1 MTLLLTLTILILTGI
16 ALWQITKI
24 FELSQLGRKKDDS
37 QIATEKDNDLH
48 GKLMFAF
55 LVFIYIV
62 TIYSFW
68 TYSKVLLPE
77 SASAHGP
84 AYDTLLWISFAIILF
99 AQTITQAVLH
109 VFAYKYRG
117 INNRKAYFYTHNN
130 TLEFVWTII
139 PAIIFFILIIYGM
152 VTWGNIMNIEE
163 DEDALVVELYAQQW
177 NWKAR
182 YAGEDNVLG
191 DANVRFLNDFDG
203 RNTVEK
209 HFDGSHKPMTI
220 RFAEVTKDGEIIN
233 EYEIDSETC
242 DCCQTSIISSEE
254 GPIIVYRDRSKD
266 EIRDIYIARNINGVW
281 TQPKPVFNDG
291 WVINGCPVNGP
302 KADVNLSNIAVA
314 WFTVVDGKPYTRL
327 AFSNNYGE
335 TFDKPINLN
344 DNDAIGRVD
353 VAFLDDKQVIVSYME
368 FDGDY
373 AFLKVKK
380 VSVDGKVSKPFI
392 VSKIDAG
399 RNTGVPQLEIINN
412 DVFLAWTTS
421 VNGRNSLKTKK
432 INSNSI

>member
-1 MTLLLTLTILILTGI
+1 MKKICLILLFI
-16 ALWQITKI
+16 Y
-24 FELSQLGRKKDDS
+24 SCSKDDS
-37 QIATEKDNDLH
+37 FSKLDFDN
-48 GKLMFAF
+48 
-55 LVFIYIV
+55 
-62 TIYSFW
+62 SFDNAQPYMSSDNSS
-68 TYSKVLLPE
+68 TSI
-77 SASAHGP
+77 S
-84 AYDTLLWISFAIILF
+84 WISSNKDKATLNFSHYIDNQWTDPMVLSSGNNWFVNWADFPAHAINGNLILSSYLKKSDSG
-99 AQTITQAVLH
+99 TYNYDIYL
-109 VFAYKYRG
+109 
-117 INNRKAYFYTHNN
+117 N
-130 TLEFVWTII
+130 
-139 PAIIFFILIIYGM
+139 LIDLQ
-152 VTWGNIMNIEE
+152 GNIVKENFLLHN
-163 DEDALVVELYAQQW
+163 DGL
-177 NWKAR
+177 KAEHGFVSIVSNENSGF
-182 YAGEDNVLG
+182 YVSWL
-191 DANVRFLNDFDG
+191 DG

-242 DCCQTSIISSEE
+242 DCCQTSIISSKE

-302 KADVNLSNIAVA
+302 KADVNLSNVAVA